1 MKSKK
6 NTRNQSKNSKP
17 VATVAPKEKQP
28 KMVINKDTQ
37 IVMTIKEQGRFS
49 HRQSNA
55 ATKEQRNKL
64 SYAPGKCPKELKQ
77 GGEYLEPIYFECS
90 RRMVLS
96 PDAVQWAASKEN
108 VPYGVKSFDWNKM
121 SVKSRVEANLAIIA
135 EGKSFTYELLD

>member
-1 MKSKK
+1 MKSTKI
-6 NTRNQSKNSKP
+6 TRNQSKNSKP
-17 VATVAPKEKQP
+17 VAASNEKQP
-28 KMVINKDTQ
+28 KMVINKETQ
-37 IVMTIKEQGRFS
+37 IVLTIKEQGRFS

-77 GGEYLEPIYFECS
+77 GGEYLEPVYFECS

-121 SVKSRVEANLAIIA
+121 SVRSRVEANLAIIA
-135 EGKSFTYELLD
+135 EGKPFTYELLD

>member
-17 VATVAPKEKQP
+17 VAASKEKQP

-37 IVMTIKEQGRFS
+37 IVLTIKEQGRFS

-55 ATKEQRNKL
+55 ATKEQRNRL
-64 SYAPGKCPKELKQ
+64 SYAPGKCPKTLKQ
-77 GGEYLEPIYFECS
+77 GGEYLEPVYHECS
-90 RRMVLS
+90 RRMVLN

-108 VPYGVKSFDWNKM
+108 VPYGVKTFDWNKM

>member
-1 MKSKK
+1 MKSTKT
-6 NTRNQSKNSKP
+6 TRNQSKNSKP
-17 VATVAPKEKQP
+17 VAASIKEKQP

-37 IVMTIKEQGRFS
+37 IVMTIKEQGCFS

-77 GGEYLEPIYFECS
+77 GGEYLEPIYHECS